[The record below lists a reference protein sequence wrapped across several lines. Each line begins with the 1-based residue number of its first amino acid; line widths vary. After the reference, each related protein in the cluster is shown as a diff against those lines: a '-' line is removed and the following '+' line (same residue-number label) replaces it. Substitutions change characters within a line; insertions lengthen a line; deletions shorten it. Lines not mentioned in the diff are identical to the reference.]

1 MNKRRISLLAFVVFV
16 LAMTSGCGY
25 NTLQSKQQNV
35 KAQWAQVENYMQRR
49 ADLIPNL
56 FEAAKAAGYQEQE
69 VFGQIAEARSKLLN
83 ATSAQPQ
90 GANGDK
96 TPEQKQ
102 AVIDANS
109 GLGAA
114 LGRLLVL
121 QENYPNLKSNEN
133 FLKFQDELAGT
144 ENRIATARGDY
155 NKAVQ
160 DYNTSRG
167 SFPTVIAAKLY
178 GFKEEPYFKADPSA
192 SAPPKI
198 DANDVRR
205 NQGNTSK

>member
-1 MNKRRISLLAFVVFV
+1 MNKRRIGLLSLLFFVS
-16 LAMTSGCGY
+16 MTATGCGY
-25 NTLQSKQQNV
+25 NTLQTKQQNV
-35 KAQWAQVENYMQRR
+35 KAKWAGVENQLQRR

-69 VFGQIAEARSKLLN
+69 VFGQIADARSKLIG
-83 ATSAQPQ
+83 ATGAPPQ

-96 TPEQKQ
+96 SPEQKQ
-102 AVIDANS
+102 AVIDANN

-133 FLKFQDELAGT
+133 FLRFQDELSGT
-144 ENRIATARGDY
+144 ENRISTARGDY
-155 NKAVQ
+155 NTAVQ
-160 DYNTSRG
+160 DYNTTRG

-178 GFKEEPYFKADPSA
+178 GFKEEPYFKADPAAQS
-192 SAPPKI
+192 PPKI

-205 NQGNTSK
+205 NQNR

>member
-1 MNKRRISLLAFVVFV
+1 MNKRRIGLLALAVFV
-16 LAMTSGCGY
+16 SVTASGCGY
-25 NTLQSKQQNV
+25 NTLQTKQQNV
-35 KAQWAQVENYMQRR
+35 KAKWAQVENQLQRR

-56 FEAAKAAGYQEQE
+56 FEAAKAAGVQEQE
-69 VFGQIAEARSKLLN
+69 VFGQIADARSKLLN

-102 AVIDANS
+102 AVIDANNS
-109 GLGAA
+109 LGSA

-155 NKAVQ
+155 NTAVQ
-160 DYNTSRG
+160 DYNTTRG

-178 GFKEEPYFKADPSA
+178 GFKEEPYFKADPGA
-192 SAPPKI
+192 TAVPKI
-198 DANDVRR
+198 NANDVRR
-205 NQGNTSK
+205 NQNK